1 MQAAAWSEL
10 DPVRHVLA
18 VDDEAV
24 SRLVLVRML
33 QGLELAV
40 TEATDVPEA
49 IDLVRRGGF
58 DLVVS
63 DYQMPNGTGLE
74 LAEAAADVGIPFILL
89 TGVGGHGSFEDN
101 RLQLIDAHLT
111 KPVSTSELGDV
122 VGMVLCPAA
131 VQTSGVSQQA
141 TTAVDRSVLQR
152 LTTDLGDEA
161 VTISVVEAFL
171 ADLDERCYRLVAA
184 MAAGRREE
192 ARREAHTLAAPSAT
206 VGAVELAAWCQTVER
221 DRSANEVL
229 ARPTALYELA
239 EATRLDLEQ
248 WLETTSPAALPRP

>member
-1 MQAAAWSEL
+1 M
-10 DPVRHVLA
+10 RHVLA

-33 QGLELAV
+33 HGLELAV

-49 IDLVRRGGF
+49 IDLLRAGGF

-74 LAEAAADVGIPFILL
+74 LAEAAADARIPFILL
-89 TGVGGHGSFEDN
+89 TGVGGHGSFEDE

-111 KPVSTSELGDV
+111 KPVSTRELGDIV
-122 VGMVLCPAA
+122 AMALGHAWQASGASQLA
-131 VQTSGVSQQA
+131 TSP
-141 TTAVDRSVLQR
+141 VDLSVLQR

-171 ADLDERCYRLVAA
+171 AELDDRCERLAA
-184 MAAGRREE
+184 ALAAGRRDE
-192 ARREAHTLAAPSAT
+192 ARREAHTLTAPSAT
-206 VGAVELAAWCQTVER
+206 VGAVELAGWCRAVER
-221 DRSANEVL
+221 DSSADGAL
-229 ARPTALYELA
+229 AKPMAPLRELV
-239 EATRLDLEQ
+239 EATRQALER
-248 WLETTSPAALPRP
+248 WLETTSPAALPKL